1 MENNDKRIHFSPALR
16 IATLSVLTA
25 ATAFFT
31 FAVRIPIAPTR
42 GYLNLGDVVIYFAA
56 FTFGPFTAL
65 FAGGLGT
72 ALADIIS
79 GYSQWAPISL
89 LVHGL
94 QGLAA
99 GFIAGSA
106 ASASASRLNLRWLA
120 AACAG
125 TLVMCS
131 GYLGGGALMV
141 GFGAALV
148 ELPGNVVQNLAGVL
162 GAIPL
167 TLAVRRAFPPALE
180 MRW

>member
-1 MENNDKRIHFSPALR
+1 MENNENRIHFSPALR

-31 FAVRIPIAPTR
+31 FAVRIPVAPTR

-65 FAGGLGT
+65 CAGGLGT

-89 LVHGL
+89 IVHGL
-94 QGLAA
+94 QGLVA

-106 ASASASRLNLRWLA
+106 AGRVTARLNLRWIA

-131 GYLGGGALMV
+131 GYLAGGAIMV

-148 ELPGNVVQNLAGVL
+148 ELPGNLIQNLAGVL
-162 GAIPL
+162 GAVPL
-167 TLAVRRAFPPALE
+167 TLAVRRAYPPALD

>member
-1 MENNDKRIHFSPALR
+1 MENNEKRIQFSPALR

-89 LVHGL
+89 VVHGL

-99 GFIAGSA
+99 GFVAGSA
-106 ASASASRLNLRWLA
+106 AATAASRLKLRWLG

-131 GYLGGGALMV
+131 GYLGGGAIMV

-148 ELPGNVVQNLAGVL
+148 ELPGNIIQNLAGVL

-167 TLAVRRAFPPALE
+167 TLAVRRAYPPAVE